1 MAFENVLQKVCKAL
15 INYSTIHNLAIH
27 SLNTLHFIL
36 IFSVLYYLVFY

>member
-1 MAFENVLQKVCKAL
+1 MAFAKGLQSL

-36 IFSVLYYLVFY
+36 IFSVLYFLVFY